1 MSWQDIIAKKTKSR
15 RRGPFERMPHHTSIF
30 EDYEEYDSDEL
41 TNIFTMI
48 LDKITDGEARKY
60 AEDALDNLREMIE
73 DGTVDQYL
81 KGMDEREYVLRY
93 IVNKTKIG
101 EKNITLNRMFNKIFK
116 DKDFK
121 LR

>member
-1 MSWQDIIAKKTKSR
+1 MTWQDIISKKTYTADSY
-15 RRGPFERMPHHTSIF
+15 PFE
-30 EDYEEYDSDEL
+30 EYEQYDSYEL

-60 AEDALDNLREMIE
+60 ADDAINNLREMEE
-73 DGTVDQYL
+73 DGTIDQYL
-81 KGMDEREYVLRY
+81 KGMDEREYILRY

-101 EKNITLNRMFNKIFK
+101 EERITLSRMFSKIFG

-121 LR
+121 LE

>member
-1 MSWQDIIAKKTKSR
+1 MTWQNVIAKKTKSR

-30 EDYEEYDSDEL
+30 EDYEEYDSNEL
-41 TNIFTMI
+41 TNIFIMI
-48 LDKITDGEARKY
+48 LDKISDGEAGKY
-60 AEDALDNLREMIE
+60 ESDAHHNLMEMEE
-73 DGTVDQYL
+73 DGTKDQYL

-101 EKNITLNRMFNKIFK
+101 EKNITLNRMFSKIFK